1 MNIERL
7 YLSNFRCFGSEET
20 PITFAGDVTSFIGGN
35 GAGKTAALTAL
46 LRLFGVSKRQRA
58 IQKSD
63 FHIAIGEDGLTDG
76 ASLFID
82 AVFAFPELD
91 EVDVAQ
97 DADDAVEVAEDAD
110 DEVEDSNADGAQAD
124 TAIAAPAV
132 AEFWRQMAA
141 SEDGQTLKV
150 RIRLQAQWTDDGTP
164 DGAIEEEI
172 KWVSRLDAEYDWE
185 KCGRVSATDR
195 AAIQMIYVPAARRA
209 DEQVKALLASR
220 LWKAAKW
227 SQDLKDVVTA
237 SAKSVQDTMTAEAPI
252 AFILQRLQKR
262 WSQVHMADTDTEPV
276 FKLIEDRF
284 ENLIRQTE
292 IRFRPDEAGME
303 RELSR
308 LSDGQKS
315 LFHIALTAATLEV
328 ERDALVASEDDAP
341 FDQAALKQVP
351 LTILAIEEPENSLS
365 PFFLSRIMDLA
376 MDIGAM
382 PTAQVVIASHSP
394 SIVSRIEP
402 ESIRYFRLDSA
413 TASAGVK
420 TLTLPTDDQDAQ
432 NYVRLA
438 VKAYPELYFARFV
451 VLAEGDSEQLVL
463 PRLAQAF
470 GLALDRSFVPVV
482 PLGGRYVAHFWKLL
496 NDLDIPFATLID
508 LDLGRRTGGADR
520 IRGIVREL
528 RKVGKHMHDTLAHLV
543 EDTIDVDALDDLTDE
558 DFQLDYNDADLD
570 GDQWMYALWEHQ
582 VFFSE
587 PIDLD
592 FAMTMAYPDAYHLM
606 RPGGRGPSKT
616 DTAKQAR
623 KKTVLKKN
631 GNPDLYDSDLG
642 FDLDFVWYA
651 YHFMQSSKPASHLS
665 ALSRLSDE
673 TLKKECPLSLKKL
686 IEHIASQLE
695 ATP

>member
-1 MNIERL
+1 MIIERL
-7 YLSNFRCFGSEET
+7 CLSNFRCFGAEET
-20 PITFAGDVTSFIGGN
+20 PITFAKDVTSFIGGN

-46 LRLFGVSKRQRA
+46 SRLFGVSKRQRA

-63 FHIAIGEDGLTDG
+63 FHIAMGEDGLIDG
-76 ASLFID
+76 ASLFVD
-82 AVFAFPELD
+82 AVLAFPELD
-91 EVDVAQ
+91 EVEVAQ
-97 DADDAVEVAEDAD
+97 DVDDTVEDA
-110 DEVEDSNADGAQAD
+110 NAEGAQVD
-124 TAIAAPAV
+124 LTIAAPAV

-328 ERDALVASEDDAP
+328 ERDALAISEDDAP

-376 MDIGAM
+376 ADIGAM
-382 PTAQVVIASHSP
+382 PTAQVLLASHSA
-394 SIVSRIEP
+394 SILSRIEP

-413 TASAGVK
+413 TARASVHP
-420 TLTLPTDDQDAQ
+420 LTLPQGDPDAQ

-451 VLAEGDSEQLVL
+451 VLAEGDSEQLVF
-463 PRLAQAF
+463 PRLAQAH
-470 GLALDRSFVPVV
+470 GLPMDKSFVPVV
-482 PLGGRYVAHFWKLL
+482 PLGGRYVAHFWRLL
-496 NDLDIPFATLID
+496 TDLDIPHATLLD
-508 LDLGRRTGGADR
+508 LDLGRHTGGVAR
-520 IRGIVREL
+520 IRSTVESLGEI
-528 RKVGKHMHDTLAHLV
+528 GKFMNQTIAFTLLG
-543 EDTIDVDALDDLTDE
+543 TITNE
-558 DFQLDYNDADLD
+558 Q
-570 GDQWMYALWEHQ
+570 
-582 VFFSE
+582 
-587 PIDLD
+587 
-592 FAMTMAYPDAYHLM
+592 
-606 RPGGRGPSKT
+606 
-616 DTAKQAR
+616 
-623 KKTVLKKN
+623 
-631 GNPDLYDSDLG
+631 
-642 FDLDFVWYA
+642 
-651 YHFMQSSKPASHLS
+651 
-665 ALSRLSDE
+665 
-673 TLKKECPLSLKKL
+673 
-686 IEHIASQLE
+686 
-695 ATP
+695 